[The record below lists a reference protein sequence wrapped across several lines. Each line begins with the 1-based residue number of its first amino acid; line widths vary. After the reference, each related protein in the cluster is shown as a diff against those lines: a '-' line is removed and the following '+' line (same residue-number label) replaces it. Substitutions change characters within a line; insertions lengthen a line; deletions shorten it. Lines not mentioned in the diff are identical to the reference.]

1 MGNNSSTHNLKE
13 RISVKL
19 GGQSTGCLG
28 LSKKEL
34 DKLCQP
40 TGLYASCSWD
50 DRAIRRLIG
59 DGKLAARIKGS
70 DHRNDVLSED
80 CPICFLYYSKINIT
94 GCCKAH
100 ICSECFLQVRPQ
112 KVTPSKPA
120 VCPFCNS
127 NKLSVKIAQ
136 LTDEAAMK
144 REEEE
149 QNVIE
154 AQIRARKNSEASYCS
169 TVELDNDADDSERKM
184 SVEELQMRKSNNMSS
199 NSLGSSAPSTPKLTK
214 TESNGFGSSLERD
227 LQIRRRALSDMSSDC
242 GSNGNINSPK
252 LFKDDEVPVYASVDE
267 RRKLEEEMR
276 KQVNHSLVRQMAEDS
291 AVASASLPQVG
302 GSLSRVRRSSMR
314 RRFGRG
320 QERDW
325 NEIVEAFEQEGGE
338 IQSLDDLV
346 VLEAAI
352 ILSMEEQARQQRGE
366 GAGNNGDGSSNNDV
380 NGDRSE
386 DNASSSTN
394 NDSRIASNL
403 LRSGLPVLD
412 GLVRRR
418 IPESDDDDDQ
428 DDEYRRI
435 VPRRGMPA
443 RMRFRRATRDGYS
456 MGGLT
461 EDEQMAM
468 AIALSLRDVENQQNN
483 NSSEN
488 NNNENDG
495 NDAGDQ
501 NQNENENPSDRNN
514 AATISAVEEDS
525 VSEA

>member
-136 LTDEAAMK
+136 LTDETAMK

-169 TVELDNDADDSERKM
+169 TVELDADDSERKM
-184 SVEELQMRKSNNMSS
+184 SVEELQMYKSNNISS
-199 NSLGSSAPSTPKLTK
+199 NSVDSSAPSTPKLTK

-227 LQIRRRALSDMSSDC
+227 LKIRRRALSDMSSDC
-242 GSNGNINSPK
+242 GSNGNLNSPK
-252 LFKDDEVPVYASVDE
+252 LFKDDEVPVYASVEE

-276 KQVNHSLVRQMAEDS
+276 KQVSHSLVRQMAEDS

-302 GSLSRVRRSSMR
+302 DSLSRVRRSGVR

-366 GAGNNGDGSSNNDV
+366 GAGNNGDGSNNDG
-380 NGDRSE
+380 NSDRSE
-386 DNASSSTN
+386 DNASSSAN

-418 IPESDDDDDQ
+418 IPESDDDDYQ

-435 VPRRGMPA
+435 APRRAMPA

-468 AIALSLRDVENQQNN
+468 AIALSLRDVENQRNN
-483 NSSEN
+483 NNNEN
-488 NNNENDG
+488 SNNENDG

-501 NQNENENPSDRNN
+501 NQNENANPSNGD
-514 AATISAVEEDS
+514 AVVAISAFEEDS
-525 VSEA
+525 VVEA